1 MSDQENLTVVEE
13 LFDAFNAHDAERL
26 AKLYLESGV
35 VHRSVTNPP
44 LEGHESIGA
53 WFNAIFEYYPDCK
66 WSRRRTFGQ
75 DDLICVEWVFNGSHK
90 DHPTKP
96 IQTWDCAV
104 LQINSGKIA
113 EARIYYD
120 RLSAQEQLE

>member
-66 WSRRRTFGQ
+66 WSRR
-75 DDLICVEWVFNGSHK
+75 VEWVFNGSHK

-104 LQINSGKIA
+104 LRINSGKIA

>member
-13 LFDAFNAHDAERL
+13 LFDAFNAHDTERL
-26 AKLYLESGV
+26 AKLHLESAV
-35 VHRSVTNPP
+35 VHRAVTNPP
-44 LEGHESIGA
+44 LQGYDRIGA
-53 WFNAIFEYYPDCK
+53 WFNVIFEYYPDCN
-66 WSRRRTFGQ
+66 WSRRRTFSQ

-104 LQINSGKIA
+104 LGIKNGKIA
-113 EARIYYD
+113 EARFYYD